1 MITTLREEK
10 FMKKLFTQTAIILV
24 LVIFSLPVYAG
35 AALDSVQKCVNEVI
49 SILGDSRLKG
59 ESARE
64 LKKEKLRVLYKQ
76 MFDEIEFSKRTLTRN
91 WNNFTPAQRAEFVT
105 LFGQVLET
113 AYGDKVLSY
122 TNEKIAFYKETTLS
136 ATQAEVQ
143 SKIVTSSKEIPV
155 FYRVIL
161 KDGKWKVYDVVVEN
175 VSLVQNYRT
184 QFNDIL
190 SKDKPE
196 KLLEVLRDKVKQQ

>member
-1 MITTLREEK
+1 MLKNNRSVITTLREEK

-59 ESARE
+59 EPARE

-91 WNNFTPAQRAEFVT
+91 WNNFTPAQRT
-105 LFGQVLET
+105 
-113 AYGDKVLSY
+113 
-122 TNEKIAFYKETTLS
+122 
-136 ATQAEVQ
+136 
-143 SKIVTSSKEIPV
+143 
-155 FYRVIL
+155 
-161 KDGKWKVYDVVVEN
+161 
-175 VSLVQNYRT
+175 
-184 QFNDIL
+184 
-190 SKDKPE
+190 
-196 KLLEVLRDKVKQQ
+196 